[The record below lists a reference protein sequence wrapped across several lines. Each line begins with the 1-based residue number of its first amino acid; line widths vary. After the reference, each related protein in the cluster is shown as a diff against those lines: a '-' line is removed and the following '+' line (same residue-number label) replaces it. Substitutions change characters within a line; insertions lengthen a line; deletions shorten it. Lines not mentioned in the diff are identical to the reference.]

1 MTLTIRTR
9 LTLWFSARVALLLL
23 VLGVGVLCGAF
34 WGIRKAADQEL
45 TSGIDGV
52 SAFLRHKLDIH
63 EVNNL
68 PVELREH
75 SALLPRGKMFRVSDS
90 HGTVV
95 YQPNSMAVLTAIIPR
110 ADELRK
116 ESLVINGRSFR
127 AISRFAMVGPY
138 TFLIQ
143 VAVDQTEYR

>member
-1 MTLTIRTR
+1 
-9 LTLWFSARVALLLL
+9 
-23 VLGVGVLCGAF
+23 
-34 WGIRKAADQEL
+34 
-45 TSGIDGV
+45 
-52 SAFLRHKLDIH
+52 
-63 EVNNL
+63 
-68 PVELREH
+68 
-75 SALLPRGKMFRVSDS
+75 MFRVSDS